1 MNLMDKLA
9 AEKKAAQSILAK
21 GMDNITEKE
30 QEELKQHYAE
40 AKKLQ
45 ERIDL
50 FKEAGEGLDKLAGTS
65 KTEHK
70 GVEAKTLGDFYVKS
84 LQEKGL
90 SVLAT
95 KGGMFTTP
103 EYKANTDTHASGGSG
118 YAPFL
123 TDTDRNGVWPYERP
137 LVIADLFASGT
148 MSGTT
153 IKYPVY
159 GSLEGNATT
168 VAEGGQKPQIH
179 MPEPTW
185 TSDTLHEIAA
195 WWKITDDMA
204 EDLPF
209 VVSEI
214 NQHAQYNLKLQE
226 EIQLLSGNGTDPN
239 LNGILNREIQT
250 KAQAADSDPDRIFA
264 ATTDIATATGFSA
277 DAVVINPA
285 DYQAIRL
292 SKDANGQYFGGGF
305 FAGQYGN
312 GGIMQNPPLWGLRT
326 VVTEAM
332 TKGTVLVGA
341 FKAGATIYRKGGL
354 TVEST
359 NSHENDF
366 TNDKITFRVKER
378 LALQVKYPKAFVK
391 VTLGKAAAM
400 AAAKAAE

>member
-1 MNLMDKLA
+1 MNLMDNLA
-9 AEKKAAQSILAK
+9 AEKKAAQAILAK
-21 GMDNITEKE
+21 GMDNITENE

-70 GVEAKTLGDFYVKS
+70 TAEAKTLGDFYVKS

-391 VTLGKAAAM
+391 VTLGKAAAKV
-400 AAAKAAE
+400 AVKVE

>member
-1 MNLMDKLA
+1 MNLMDNLA

-50 FKEAGEGLDKLAGTS
+50 FKEAGEGLDRLAGTS

-70 GVEAKTLGDFYVKS
+70 TAEAKTIGDFYVKS

-95 KGGMFTTP
+95 KGGLFSTP
-103 EYKANTDTHASGGSG
+103 EFKAASDTQVTGGASGA

-123 TDTDRNGVWPYERP
+123 TETDQNGVWPYERP

-168 VAEGGQKPQIH
+168 VAEGAQKPQIH
-179 MPEPTW
+179 MPDPTW
-185 TSDTLHEIAA
+185 VSDSLHEVSA

-226 EIQLLSGNGTDPN
+226 EIQLLSGDGTDPN

-250 KAQAADSDPDRIFA
+250 KGQAADSDPDRIFA

-305 FAGQYGN
+305 FSGQYGN
-312 GGIMQNPPLWGLRT
+312 GGILQNPPLWGLRT

-341 FKAGATIYRKGGL
+341 FKAGGTIYRKGGL

-378 LALQVKYPKAFVK
+378 LTLQVKYPKAFVK
-391 VTLGKAAAM
+391 VALGKAG
-400 AAAKAAE
+400 K